1 MTPITW
7 HRITRYSER
16 AMRGDEL
23 LPYVV
28 RQYGQN
34 PTLWE
39 VMATPSGN
47 RSWQLM
53 RGGLRTEAAAKQA
66 AIEAIE
72 RAGL

>member
-1 MTPITW
+1 VTPVTW

-16 AMRGDEL
+16 AKIGDRQT
-23 LPYVV
+23 PFVV

-39 VMATPSGN
+39 VMEMMPGV
-47 RSWQLM
+47 QPM
-53 RGGLRTEAAAKQA
+53 RTVAGRLRTESAAKQA

>member
-28 RQYGQN
+28 RQYGQS

-39 VMATPSGN
+39 VMEMMPGV
-47 RSWQLM
+47 QPM
-53 RGGLRTEAAAKQA
+53 RTVAGRLRTESAAKQA